1 MGALVAIEG
10 LDGAGKATLTA
21 GLVAAAGEQ
30 GARVSTLAFP
40 RYGASVAA
48 DLVAEALR
56 GEHGDLGGSVRAM
69 AVLFALDRAGAADEL
84 RGLLATHD
92 LVLLDRYAASNA
104 AFGAARSHQD
114 ADGPFVEW
122 VRRLELGRL
131 GLPVPDLHVL
141 LRVDPGVAG
150 DRAAQRSGADPAR
163 DRDAFERDASLQQRT
178 AVVYD
183 GLAQRSW
190 VSPWQV
196 VDGGGSTGAAVEAV
210 LDRLG
215 AR

>member
-1 MGALVAIEG
+1 MAVEG

-21 GLVAAAGEQ
+21 GLVAAAGQ
-30 GARVSTLAFP
+30 RGARVATLAFP
-40 RYGASVAA
+40 RYGESLAA

-114 ADGPFVEW
+114 ADGPFAEW
-122 VRRLELGRL
+122 VRQLELGRL

-141 LRVDPGVAG
+141 LRVAHDLAG
-150 DRAAQRSGADPAR
+150 ERAQQRSGADPAR
-163 DRDAFERDASLQQRT
+163 NRDAFERDAPLQQRT

-190 VSPWQV
+190 ASPWLV
-196 VDGGGSTGAAVEAV
+196 VDGGGSAGDAVEAV